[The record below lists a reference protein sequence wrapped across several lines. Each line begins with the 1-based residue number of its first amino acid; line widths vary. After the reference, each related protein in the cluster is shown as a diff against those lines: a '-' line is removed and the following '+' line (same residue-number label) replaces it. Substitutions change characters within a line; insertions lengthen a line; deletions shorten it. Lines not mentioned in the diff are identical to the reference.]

1 MTAQPPLDLITLGEG
16 LVQFGAR
23 TRGTLRQVRTYDVH
37 AAGSELNVAIG
48 AARLGLQ
55 VGWISRLGTDDFGDL
70 VLSAVRA
77 EGVETSQVVRAADD
91 PTGIFVVQRGYP
103 IDGHSTS
110 IYYRAGSAG
119 SRLSIEE
126 LDIEYL
132 QRARIFHTT
141 GISLA
146 VSGELAEAA
155 AAAGATAATA
165 GARRSFDVN
174 YRAKLWSA
182 DEARPGVEAALANT
196 DIAFC
201 SLEDA
206 RALWGVNDA
215 DAALELVASYGPD
228 YSVVACGR
236 DGAIML
242 GPDGV
247 TVRAAAVP
255 TQVVDATGAGDAFCA
270 TVLTGI
276 ARDWPAELLLQRAC
290 LVGSIVCGIAG
301 DNEGIPT
308 LDVLER
314 VATNSWVHR

>member
-1 MTAQPPLDLITLGEG
+1 VRGQPALDLITLGEG
-16 LVQFGAR
+16 MVQFGAR
-23 TRGTLRQVRTYDVH
+23 TRGPLRQVRTYDVH

-48 AARLGLQ
+48 AARLGLR
-55 VGWISRLGTDDFGDL
+55 VGWISRLGADDFGDL
-70 VLSAVRA
+70 LLSAARA
-77 EGVETSQVVRAADD
+77 EGVDTSQVVRSATD

-103 IDGHSTS
+103 IDGHSSS

-119 SRLSIEE
+119 SRLSVAE
-126 LDIEYL
+126 LDVDYL
-132 QRARIFHTT
+132 RRTAIFHTT

-146 VSGELAEAA
+146 VSGELAAA
-155 AAAGATAATA
+155 AATAGATAAAT

-174 YRAKLWSA
+174 YRAKLWTP
-182 DEARPGVEAALANT
+182 DEARPEVEVALARS

-206 RALWGVNDA
+206 RALWGIEEA
-215 DAALELVASYGPD
+215 EAAVELVASFGPD
-228 YSVVACGR
+228 QAVVSCGR

-247 TVRAAAVP
+247 MVRAAAVP
-255 TQVVDATGAGDAFCA
+255 TQVVDPTGAGDAFCA

-276 ARDWPAELLLQRAC
+276 ARDWPADVLLQRAC
-290 LVGSIVCGIAG
+290 LVGSIVCGVAG

-308 LDVLER
+308 LDELER
-314 VATNSWVHR
+314 VATNRWVHR

>member
-1 MTAQPPLDLITLGEG
+1 MTAQPTLDLITLGEG
-16 LVQFGAR
+16 MVQFGAR
-23 TRGTLRQVRTYDVH
+23 TRGSLRHVRTYDVH

-48 AARLGLQ
+48 AARLGLR
-55 VGWISRLGTDDFGDL
+55 VGWISRLGADDFGDL
-70 VLSAVRA
+70 LLSAARA
-77 EGVETSQVVRAADD
+77 EGVDTSQVVRDATD

-103 IDGHSTS
+103 IDGHSSS

-119 SRLSIEE
+119 ARLSVAE
-126 LDIEYL
+126 LDVDYL
-132 QRARIFHTT
+132 SRTTIIHTT

-155 AAAGATAATA
+155 ATARAAAAAG
-165 GARRSFDVN
+165 GAQRSFDVN
-174 YRAKLWSA
+174 YRAKLWSP
-182 DEARPGVEAALANT
+182 DEARPQVEAALASS

-206 RALWGVNDA
+206 RALWGVDDA
-215 DAALELVASYGPD
+215 DAALELVASLGPD
-228 YSVVACGR
+228 HTAVACGR

-247 TVRAAAVP
+247 KVRAAAVP
-255 TQVVDATGAGDAFCA
+255 TQVVDTTGAGDAFCA

-276 ARDWPAELLLQRAC
+276 ARDWPAEMLLQRAC
-290 LVGSIVCGIAG
+290 LVGSIVCGVAG

-308 LDVLER
+308 LDELER
-314 VATNSWVHR
+314 VATNRWVHR

>member
-1 MTAQPPLDLITLGEG
+1 MNSRLGLDLITLGEG
-16 LVQFGAR
+16 MVQFSAR
-23 TRGTLRQVRTYDVH
+23 TRGPLRQVRTYDVH

-48 AARLGLQ
+48 AARLGLR
-55 VGWISRLGTDDFGDL
+55 VGWISRLGADDFGSL
-70 VLSAVRA
+70 LLSAARA
-77 EGVETSQVVRAADD
+77 EGVETSQVVQDGTD

-103 IDGHSTS
+103 VDGHSSS

-119 SRLSIEE
+119 SRLSGAE
-126 LDIEYL
+126 LEVDYL
-132 QRARIFHTT
+132 RRTSIFHTT

-155 AAAGATAATA
+155 TSAGATAAAA

-174 YRAKLWSA
+174 YRAKLWA
-182 DEARPGVEAALANT
+182 PEEARPKVEAALASS

-206 RALWGVNDA
+206 RALWDVDDA
-215 DAALELVASYGPD
+215 EAALELVASFGPD
-228 YSVVACGR
+228 QTVVACGR
-236 DGAIML
+236 DGAVML

-247 TVRAAAVP
+247 TVRAPAVP
-255 TQVVDATGAGDAFCA
+255 TQVVDPTGAGDAFCA

-276 ARDWPAELLLQRAC
+276 ARDWPAEMLLQRAC
-290 LVGSIVCGIAG
+290 LVGSIVCGVAG

-308 LDVLER
+308 LDELER

>member
-1 MTAQPPLDLITLGEG
+1 VTAQPALDLITLGEG
-16 LVQFGAR
+16 MVQFGAR
-23 TRGTLRQVRTYDVH
+23 TRGPLRQVRTYDVH

-55 VGWISRLGTDDFGDL
+55 VGWISRLGADDFGHL
-70 VLSAVRA
+70 LLSAARA
-77 EGVETSQVVRAADD
+77 EGVDTSRVIRDATD

-103 IDGHSTS
+103 IDGHSS
-110 IYYRAGSAG
+110 SMYYRAGSAG
-119 SRLSIEE
+119 SGLSVEE
-126 LDIEYL
+126 LDVDYL
-132 QRARIFHTT
+132 RSTTIFHTS

-146 VSGELAEAA
+146 VSGDLAEAA
-155 AAAGATAATA
+155 ATAGATAAAA

-174 YRAKLWSA
+174 FRAKLWSPE
-182 DEARPGVEAALANT
+182 EARPGVEAALAST

-206 RALWGVNDA
+206 RALWGVDDA
-215 DAALELVASYGPD
+215 DAALELVASFGPEQA
-228 YSVVACGR
+228 VVACGR

-247 TVRAAAVP
+247 TVRAAAVA
-255 TQVVDATGAGDAFCA
+255 TQVIDATGAGDAFCA

-276 ARDWPAELLLQRAC
+276 ARGWPAEMLLQRAC
-290 LVGSIVCGIAG
+290 LVGSIVCGVVG

-308 LDVLER
+308 LDELER
-314 VATNSWVHR
+314 VATNRWVHR

>member
-1 MTAQPPLDLITLGEG
+1 VSGQQALDLITLGEG
-16 LVQFGAR
+16 MVQFGAR
-23 TRGTLRQVRTYDVH
+23 TRGPLRQVRTYDVH

-48 AARLGLQ
+48 AARLGLR
-55 VGWISRLGTDDFGDL
+55 VGWISRLGADDFGDL
-70 VLSAVRA
+70 LLSAVRA
-77 EGVETSQVVRAADD
+77 EGVDTSQVVRGADD
-91 PTGIFVVQRGYP
+91 PTAIFVVQRGYP
-103 IDGHSTS
+103 FDGHSSS

-119 SRLSIEE
+119 SRLSVAE
-126 LDIEYL
+126 LDLDYL
-132 QRARIFHTT
+132 SRTAIFHTT

-146 VSGELAEAA
+146 VSGQLAEAA
-155 AAAGATAATA
+155 ATAGARAAAA

-174 YRAKLWSA
+174 YRAKLWTA
-182 DEARPGVEAALANT
+182 DEARPAVEAALANS

-206 RALWGVNDA
+206 RALWGVDDA
-215 DAALELVASYGPD
+215 DAALELVASFGPD
-228 YSVVACGR
+228 HAIVACGR

-255 TQVVDATGAGDAFCA
+255 TQVFDATGAGDAFCA

-276 ARDWPAELLLQRAC
+276 ARNWTPEVLLQRAC
-290 LVGSIVCGIAG
+290 LVGSIVCGVAG

-308 LDVLER
+308 LDELER
-314 VATNSWVHR
+314 VTSNRWVHR

>member
-1 MTAQPPLDLITLGEG
+1 VTAQPALDLITLGVG
-16 LVQFGAR
+16 MVQFGAR
-23 TRGTLRQVRTYDVH
+23 TRGPLRQVRAYDVH

-48 AARLGLQ
+48 AARLGLR
-55 VGWISRLGTDDFGDL
+55 VGWISRLGADDFGHL
-70 VLSAVRA
+70 LLSAARA
-77 EGVETSQVVRAADD
+77 EGVDTSRVVRDATD

-103 IDGHSTS
+103 IDGHSS
-110 IYYRAGSAG
+110 SMYYRAGSAG
-119 SRLSIEE
+119 SRLSVAE
-126 LDIEYL
+126 LDVDYL
-132 QRARIFHTT
+132 RSTTIFHTT

-146 VSGELAEAA
+146 VSGDLAEVA
-155 AAAGATAATA
+155 ATAAATAAAA

-174 YRAKLWSA
+174 YRAKLWTPE
-182 DEARPGVEAALANT
+182 EARPDVEAALASS

-206 RALWGVNDA
+206 RALWGVDDA
-215 DAALELVASYGPD
+215 DAALELVASFGPD
-228 YSVVACGR
+228 QTVVACGR

-255 TQVVDATGAGDAFCA
+255 TQVIDATGAGDAFCA

-276 ARDWPAELLLQRAC
+276 ARDWPAEMLLQRAC
-290 LVGSIVCGIAG
+290 LVGSIVCGVAG

-308 LDVLER
+308 LDELER
-314 VATNSWVHR
+314 VATNRWVHR